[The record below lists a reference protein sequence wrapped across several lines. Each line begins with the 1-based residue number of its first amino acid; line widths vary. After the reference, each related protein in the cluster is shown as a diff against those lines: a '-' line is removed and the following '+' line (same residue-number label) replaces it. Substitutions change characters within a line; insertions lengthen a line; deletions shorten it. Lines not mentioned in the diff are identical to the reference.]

1 VGLQGGAVTSNQRSA
16 SQANVCSEQEF
27 EKLLSRSEAHFKLQR
42 SRTLKSDPRQPDSLK
57 IVPPI
62 RRRDSAA

>member
-1 VGLQGGAVTSNQRSA
+1 VSSNQRNL
-16 SQANVCSEQEF
+16 SQVKVCSEQEF
-27 EKLLSRSEAHFKLQR
+27 ETLLRRSEEHFKSLRSSTRKPESLQ
-42 SRTLKSDPRQPDSLK
+42 SNSLK

>member
-1 VGLQGGAVTSNQRSA
+1 MNSDQKNS

-27 EKLLSRSEAHFKLQR
+27 EKLLSRSEAHFKTQLAGTTKTQ
-42 SRTLKSDPRQPDSLK
+42 SRQANSLK

>member
-1 VGLQGGAVTSNQRSA
+1 VSLNQRNT

-27 EKLLSRSEAHFKLQR
+27 EKLLRCSEEHFKSQR
-42 SRTLKSDPRQPDSLK
+42 SSPAKPEPLPSNSLK
-57 IVPPI
+57 VVPPV

>member
-1 VGLQGGAVTSNQRSA
+1 MTSNQRTS

-27 EKLLSRSEAHFKLQR
+27 ENLLRRSEEH
-42 SRTLKSDPRQPDSLK
+42 LKSLRPGVSKSDSLQPNSLK
-57 IVPPI
+57 LVPPI

>member
-1 VGLQGGAVTSNQRSA
+1 MSLNQRNS

-27 EKLLSRSEAHFKLQR
+27 ETLLRRSEDHLKSQR
-42 SRTLKSDPRQPDSLK
+42 SSATKPESLPANSLK
-57 IVPPI
+57 IVPPL

>member
-1 VGLQGGAVTSNQRSA
+1 MTSNQRTA
-16 SQANVCSEQEF
+16 SRTNVCSEQEF
-27 EKLLSRSEAHFKLQR
+27 ENLLRRSEEH
-42 SRTLKSDPRQPDSLK
+42 LKSQLSVTRKQGPIQPNSLR

>member
-1 VGLQGGAVTSNQRSA
+1 VTLNQRTS
-16 SQANVCSEQEF
+16 SRANVCSEQEF
-27 EKLLSRSEAHFKLQR
+27 ENLLRRSEEH
-42 SRTLKSDPRQPDSLK
+42 LKSQPSVTRKQDPMQPNSLK

>member
-1 VGLQGGAVTSNQRSA
+1 VTLNQRTS

-27 EKLLSRSEAHFKLQR
+27 ENLLRRSEEH
-42 SRTLKSDPRQPDSLK
+42 LKSLRPSVSKSDSLQPNSLK
-57 IVPPI
+57 LVPPI

>member
-1 VGLQGGAVTSNQRSA
+1 VSSNQRNL

-27 EKLLSRSEAHFKLQR
+27 EKLLRRSEEHFRSLRSGTRKADSLQ
-42 SRTLKSDPRQPDSLK
+42 SNSLK

>member
-1 VGLQGGAVTSNQRSA
+1 VTSNQRST

-27 EKLLSRSEAHFKLQR
+27 ENLLRRSEEH
-42 SRTLKSDPRQPDSLK
+42 LKSQRPGVSKSDSPQANSLK

>member
-1 VGLQGGAVTSNQRSA
+1 VTSNQKGF

-27 EKLLSRSEAHFKLQR
+27 EKLLRRSEKHCKLLP
-42 SRTLKSDPRQPDSLK
+42 SSAPHAEASKSNTLK
-57 IVPPI
+57 IVPPAQ

>member
-1 VGLQGGAVTSNQRSA
+1 VDLQGGAVTSNQRRA
-16 SQANVCSEQEF
+16 SQASVCSEQEF
-27 EKLLSRSEAHFKLQR
+27 EKLLSRSEEHFKSQR
-42 SRTLKSDPRQPDSLK
+42 ARTLKSDSRQPNSLK

>member
-1 VGLQGGAVTSNQRSA
+1 MSSNQKNF

-27 EKLLSRSEAHFKLQR
+27 EKLLSRSEAHFKSKR
-42 SRTLKSDPRQPDSLK
+42 SSSLKPGAPQSNSLK

-62 RRRDSAA
+62 RRRESAA

>member
-1 VGLQGGAVTSNQRSA
+1 MSLNQKDL
-16 SQANVCSEQEF
+16 SQAGDCSEQEF
-27 EKLLSRSEAHFKLQR
+27 ENLLRRSEAHLKLQR
-42 SRTLKSDPRQPDSLK
+42 PGTLKPESLPSNSLK

>member
-1 VGLQGGAVTSNQRSA
+1 VSSNQRNL
-16 SQANVCSEQEF
+16 SQAGVSSEQEF
-27 EKLLSRSEAHFKLQR
+27 ENLLRRCEEHFKSLRSSTRKPESLQ
-42 SRTLKSDPRQPDSLK
+42 SNSLK

>member
-1 VGLQGGAVTSNQRSA
+1 VSLKQRNS

-27 EKLLSRSEAHFKLQR
+27 ETLLRRSEEH
-42 SRTLKSDPRQPDSLK
+42 LKSKRSSAAKPESLQSNSLK
-57 IVPPI
+57 IVPPL

>member
-1 VGLQGGAVTSNQRSA
+1 MTSNQRSS

-27 EKLLSRSEAHFKLQR
+27 ENLLRRSEEH
-42 SRTLKSDPRQPDSLK
+42 LKSQLSVTRKQGSIQPNTLK